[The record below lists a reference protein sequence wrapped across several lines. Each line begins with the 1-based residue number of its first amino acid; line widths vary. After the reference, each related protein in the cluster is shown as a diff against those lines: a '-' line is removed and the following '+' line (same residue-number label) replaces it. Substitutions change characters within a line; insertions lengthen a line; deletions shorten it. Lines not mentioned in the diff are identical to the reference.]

1 MQVRGFFGEGEII
14 APPRVI
20 APALPATGFI
30 LCPPALMPVFWAHRG
45 VQEIYRLAYEQRGP
59 PIAQA
64 GMSGSSAP
72 RAIK

>member
-30 LCPPALMPVFWAHRG
+30 LCPPALMPAFWAHRG
-45 VQEIYRLAYEQRGP
+45 VQEIYRLAYEQARAAHRP
-59 PIAQA
+59 
-64 GMSGSSAP
+64 SGYERLL
-72 RAIK
+72 RASCN